1 MMPSVKLTAGQR
13 FPKMAVAKFGGG
25 EVHLGSLRNPNA
37 WQLVVVYR
45 GKHCPLCTTY
55 LSELNEVLPEL
66 QALNVEVVAV
76 SVDPEE
82 KVRIQMDQVKPNFE
96 VGYGLSI
103 EQMQALGLYISNPRS
118 SEEHDRPF
126 AEPGLIVINSEGTVQ
141 IIDISNAPFT
151 RPDLKTLVMGI
162 KFIRNPDNNYPIRGT
177 YQ

>member
-1 MMPSVKLTAGQR
+1 MVPSVKLSAGQS
-13 FPKMAVAKFGGG
+13 FPKMTVAKFGGG
-25 EVHLGSLRNPNA
+25 EVRLGAPASSSV

-45 GKHCPLCTTY
+45 GKHCPLCTQY
-55 LSELNEVLPEL
+55 LLELNEILREL

-82 KVRIQMDQVKPNFE
+82 KVRIQMDQVKPNFD

-103 EQMQALGLYISNPRS
+103 EQMQSLGLYISTPRS
-118 SEEHDRPF
+118 PEEHDRPF
-126 AEPGLIVINSEGTVQ
+126 AEPGLFVINSDGAIQ

-151 RPDLKTLVMGI
+151 RPDLKTLVMGL
-162 KFIRNPDNNYPIRGT
+162 KFIRNPENNYPIRGT

>member
-1 MMPSVKLTAGQR
+1 MPSVKLTAGQL
-13 FPKMAVAKFGGG
+13 FPKMAVVKFGGG
-25 EVHLGSLRNPNA
+25 EVHLGTPASPNT

-45 GKHCPLCTTY
+45 GKHCPLCTKY

-66 QALNVEVVAV
+66 QVLNVEVVAV

-82 KVRIQMDQVKPNFE
+82 KVRIQMDQVKPNFD

-118 SEEHDRPF
+118 PEEHDRPF
-126 AEPGLIVINSEGTVQ
+126 AEPGLFVINSDGAIQ

-151 RPDLKTLVMGI
+151 RPDLKTLVMGL

-177 YQ
+177 YE